1 MTFSTNQVRHLYVVK
16 DAQPSGGTAAAAVG
30 ALTVKT
36 DKAKSH
42 LYFEYKS
49 PGGLVRSDL
58 IDIKN
63 IIAVKATAAASLRRE
78 LGQVKVSLDSAVNG
92 GAPVAGQDYL
102 LRVAIR
108 QFAGMSDEDQYFKHG
123 LVRATTGMTA
133 EQFYE
138 KLRDSL
144 IMNFSREASKLL
156 DFTVDEGKATKTV
169 EVNNDKNITVTA
181 KNGGT
186 AGNDITFEIT
196 SVTASSTAV
205 TVTGSAISVAL
216 TNAEATIS
224 GLKNAIAGSAAAAA
238 LVTVDSE
245 EDGATTIAAVVTA
258 VQLAGGSTPGV
269 VITEVEQEW
278 KRGVLAQ
285 VPVYFSVHP
294 TTILVGGVDEI
305 WGVATPQSSGL
316 YVGNGKNI
324 ADLEYFCMGERGDH
338 YRNIGWPH
346 VIETTYL
353 VDPAAEYHVIDIHYA
368 YVGSNEGVQKSERD
382 ITLVGLTGP
391 INTVITALNA
401 ELGTSIDPLA

>member
-16 DAQPSGGTAAAAVG
+16 GTQASVGTADTAGKLAVK
-30 ALTVKT
+30 ADL
-36 DKAKSH
+36 AKSH

-63 IIAVKATAAASLRRE
+63 IIAAKATDATSLRRE
-78 LGQVKVSLDSAVNG
+78 LGRVKVTLDSAVNG
-92 GAPVAGQDYL
+92 GLPVADQDYL

-133 EQFYE
+133 AQFYA

-144 IMNFSREASKLL
+144 IMNFSREASKLFE
-156 DFTVDEGKATKTV
+156 FTSDAT
-169 EVNNDKNITVTA
+169 
-181 KNGGT
+181 
-186 AGNDITFEIT
+186 
-196 SVTASSTAV
+196 
-205 TVTGSAISVAL
+205 
-216 TNAEATIS
+216 
-224 GLKNAIAGSAAAAA
+224 
-238 LVTVDSE
+238 
-245 EDGATTIAAVVTA
+245 
-258 VQLAGGSTPGV
+258 GV
-269 VITEVEQEW
+269 VITEVPQEW

-285 VPVYFSVHP
+285 VPVYFDVHP

-305 WGVATPQSSGL
+305 WGTATRTHSNK

-324 ADLEYFCMGERGDH
+324 ADLEYFCMGERGDQ
-338 YRNIGWPH
+338 YRNVGWPY

-353 VDPAAEYHVIDIHYA
+353 VDPETEYSVLDIHYA

-382 ITLVGLTGP
+382 ITLVGSKADIKAIILA
-391 INTVITALNA
+391 INTAA
-401 ELGTSIDPLA
+401 GTSIATLA

>member
-16 DAQPSGGTAAAAVG
+16 GTQASVGTADTAGKLAVK
-30 ALTVKT
+30 A
-36 DKAKSH
+36 DSAKSH

-63 IIAVKATAAASLRRE
+63 IIAAKATDAASLRRE
-78 LGQVKVSLDSAVNG
+78 KGQVKVTLDSAVNG

-123 LVRATTGMTA
+123 LVRATSGMTA
-133 EQFYE
+133 EQFYT
-138 KLRDSL
+138 KLKDSL
-144 IMNFSREASKLL
+144 VMNFSREASKLL
-156 DFTVDEGKATKTV
+156 DFTSDATG
-169 EVNNDKNITVTA
+169 VT
-181 KNGGT
+181 
-186 AGNDITFEIT
+186 
-196 SVTASSTAV
+196 
-205 TVTGSAISVAL
+205 
-216 TNAEATIS
+216 
-224 GLKNAIAGSAAAAA
+224 
-238 LVTVDSE
+238 
-245 EDGATTIAAVVTA
+245 
-258 VQLAGGSTPGV
+258 
-269 VITEVEQEW
+269 ITEVEQEW

-294 TTILVGGVDEI
+294 TTILTGGVDEI
-305 WGVATPQSSGL
+305 WGVATPVPALPGE

-338 YRNIGWPH
+338 YRNINWPY

-353 VDPAAEYHVIDIHYA
+353 VDPAEEYSVLDIHYA

-382 ITLVGLTGP
+382 ITLVGSKAD
-391 INTVITALNA
+391 INTVIGAINTSA
-401 ELGTSIDPLA
+401 GTSIATLA